1 MRKETTHHTTRKRS
15 LLSTHFPFLNT
26 LLKASVGGGTV
37 DDPGTATEASAT
49 AAAGLLSLFPV
60 MGDSANTSTVGYTAP
75 SSPPCQRDTSVTR
88 LLFPALYTLIFLLG
102 LTLNSLAC
110 WAFCHIPSTSTF
122 IVYLKNILVSDLI
135 MTLMLP
141 LKILTDSGLGPWQ
154 LKAFVC
160 RFSAVVFYDTMYISI
175 VLLGLIA
182 FDRFLKIVR
191 PFGKFW
197 VQNPTSAKILT
208 GLVWLFFLVLSLP
221 NTILSNKTATP
232 QSVRKCASLKSY
244 LGLKWHEA
252 VSYICQ
258 FIFWTVLILMLL
270 FYIIITKKVYESYI
284 KTQKKDNKREKRIK
298 GKVFIIFT
306 VFFLCFAPFHFSRV
320 PYTLSQTTAHVDC
333 ALQKQ
338 LFVAKESTLWL
349 AATNVC
355 MDPLIYMVLCKPFV
369 ERVLCRRVKTRRR
382 AFYRNPRTEL
392 DTRVSPTE
400 S

>member
-1 MRKETTHHTTRKRS
+1 M
-15 LLSTHFPFLNT
+15 
-26 LLKASVGGGTV
+26 GGFV
-37 DDPGTATEASAT
+37 NE
-49 AAAGLLSLFPV
+49 
-60 MGDSANTSTVGYTAP
+60 STVSNASGAP
-75 SSPPCQRDTSVTR
+75 SSAPCHRDTAITH
-88 LLFPALYTLIFLLG
+88 LLFPILYTLVFLLG
-102 LTLNSLAC
+102 LVLNSLAC
-110 WAFCHIPSTSTF
+110 WAFFHIPSTSTF
-122 IVYLKNILVSDLI
+122 IVYLKNILVSDFI

-160 RFSAVVFYDTMYISI
+160 RFSAVVLYDTMYISI

-197 VQNPTSAKILT
+197 VQNLTSAKVLA
-208 GLVWLFFLVLSLP
+208 GLVWLFFLLLSLP
-221 NTILSNKTATP
+221 NMILSNKKATP
-232 QSVRKCASLKSY
+232 QSVRKCAALKNH

-252 VSYICQ
+252 VNYICQ

-270 FYIIITKKVYESYI
+270 FYTIIAKKVYESYV
-284 KTQKKDNKREKRIK
+284 KTQKKDNKSEKRIK

-320 PYTLSQTTAHVDC
+320 PYTLSQTTPRMDC
-333 ALQKQ
+333 RLQNQ

-349 AATNVC
+349 ATTNVC
-355 MDPLIYMVLCKPFV
+355 MDPLIYLFLCKPFV
-369 ERVLCRRVKTRRR
+369 EKVLCRRVKTLQK
-382 AFYRNPRTEL
+382 AVHTNPKTEL
-392 DTRVSPTE
+392 DTRTSPTE

>member
-1 MRKETTHHTTRKRS
+1 MGDFANESIVSNSSGARCHRDTTV
-15 LLSTHFPFLNT
+15 THL
-26 LLKASVGGGTV
+26 V
-37 DDPGTATEASAT
+37 
-49 AAAGLLSLFPV
+49 FPV
-60 MGDSANTSTVGYTAP
+60 
-75 SSPPCQRDTSVTR
+75 
-88 LLFPALYTLIFLLG
+88 LYTLVFLLG
-102 LTLNSLAC
+102 LVLNSLAC
-110 WAFCHIPSTSTF
+110 WAFFHIPSTSTF
-122 IVYLKNILVSDLI
+122 IIYLKNILVSDFI

-182 FDRFLKIVR
+182 SDRFLKIVR

-197 VQNPTSAKILT
+197 VQNLTSAKILA
-208 GLVWLFFLVLSLP
+208 GLVWLFFLAISLP
-221 NTILSNKTATP
+221 NMILSNKKATP
-232 QSVRKCASLKSY
+232 QSVKKCASLKSQ

-258 FIFWTVLILMLL
+258 FIFWTVLILMFV
-270 FYIIITKKVYESYI
+270 FYTVIAKKVYESYI
-284 KTQKKDNKREKRIK
+284 KTQKKDNKSEKRIK

-320 PYTLSQTTAHVDC
+320 PYNLSQTSTRMDGR
-333 ALQKQ
+333 LQNR

-355 MDPLIYMVLCKPFV
+355 TDPLIYLFLCKPFV
-369 ERVLCRRVKTRRR
+369 EKVLYRRVKTFRKTVHTS
-382 AFYRNPRTEL
+382 PKTEL
-392 DTRVSPTE
+392 DTRLSPTE

>member
-1 MRKETTHHTTRKRS
+1 
-15 LLSTHFPFLNT
+15 
-26 LLKASVGGGTV
+26 
-37 DDPGTATEASAT
+37 
-49 AAAGLLSLFPV
+49 
-60 MGDSANTSTVGYTAP
+60 MGDFANESIVSNFSGAP
-75 SSPPCQRDTSVTR
+75 SSVLCHRDTTVTH
-88 LLFPALYTLIFLLG
+88 LVFPALYTLIFLLG
-102 LTLNSLAC
+102 LVLNSLALGT
-110 WAFCHIPSTSTF
+110 FCHIPSTSTF

-197 VQNPTSAKILT
+197 VQNLTSAKILT
-208 GLVWLFFLVLSLP
+208 SLVWLFFFVLSLP
-221 NTILSNKTATP
+221 NMIFSNKKATP
-232 QSVRKCASLKSY
+232 QSVKKCALLKNY
-244 LGLKWHEA
+244 FGLKWHEA
-252 VSYICQ
+252 VNYICQ
-258 FIFWTVLILMLL
+258 FVFWSVLILMLL
-270 FYIIITKKVYESYI
+270 FYIIIAKKVYESYM
-284 KTQKKDNKREKRIK
+284 KTQKKDNKSERRIK

-320 PYTLSQTTAHVDC
+320 PYTLSQTTTRIDC
-333 ALQKQ
+333 HLQNQ

-349 AATNVC
+349 AATNIC
-355 MDPLIYMVLCKPFV
+355 MDPLIYVCLCKPFI
-369 ERVLCRRVKTRRR
+369 EKVLCRRVKT
-382 AFYRNPRTEL
+382 FQKTVHTNPKTEL
-392 DTRVSPTE
+392 DTQMSPTE

>member
-1 MRKETTHHTTRKRS
+1 
-15 LLSTHFPFLNT
+15 
-26 LLKASVGGGTV
+26 
-37 DDPGTATEASAT
+37 
-49 AAAGLLSLFPV
+49 
-60 MGDSANTSTVGYTAP
+60 MGDSANTSTVGNTSGAP
-75 SSPPCQRDTSVTR
+75 SSAQCHRDTTITH
-88 LLFPALYTLIFLLG
+88 LLFPVLYTFIFLLG
-102 LTLNSLAC
+102 LVLNSLAC
-110 WAFCHIPSTSTF
+110 WAFFHIPSTSTF
-122 IVYLKNILVSDLI
+122 IVYLKNILVSDFI

-160 RFSAVVFYDTMYISI
+160 RFSAVIFYDTMYISI

-197 VQNPTSAKILT
+197 VQNLTSAKILAS
-208 GLVWLFFLVLSLP
+208 LVWLFFLALSLP
-221 NTILSNKTATP
+221 NMILSNKTATP
-232 QSVRKCASLKSY
+232 QLVRKCASLKSY

-252 VSYICQ
+252 VNYICQ

-270 FYIIITKKVYESYI
+270 FYIIIAKKVYESYI
-284 KTQKKDNKREKRIK
+284 KTQKKGNKSEKRIK

-320 PYTLSQTTAHVDC
+320 PYTVSQTSVHMDC
-333 ALQKQ
+333 RLQNR

-355 MDPLIYMVLCKPFV
+355 MDPLIYMFLCKPFV
-369 ERVLCRRVKTRRR
+369 EKVLYRRVKTLQRTVQT
-382 AFYRNPRTEL
+382 NTKTEL
-392 DTRVSPTE
+392 DTQASP
-400 S
+400 SKS

>member
-1 MRKETTHHTTRKRS
+1 
-15 LLSTHFPFLNT
+15 
-26 LLKASVGGGTV
+26 
-37 DDPGTATEASAT
+37 
-49 AAAGLLSLFPV
+49 
-60 MGDSANTSTVGYTAP
+60 MGDSANTSTLGNTSRIP
-75 SSPPCQRDTSVTR
+75 SSTLCHRDTSITH
-88 LLFPALYTLIFLLG
+88 LLFPVLYTLIFLLG
-102 LTLNSLAC
+102 LVLNSLAC
-110 WAFCHIPSTSTF
+110 WAFFHIPSTSPF
-122 IVYLKNILVSDLI
+122 IVYLKNVLVSDLI

-175 VLLGLIA
+175 VLLGIMA

-197 VQNPTSAKILT
+197 VQNLTSAKILT

-258 FIFWTVLILMLL
+258 LIFWTVLILMML
-270 FYIIITKKVYESYI
+270 FYIIIAKKVYESYI
-284 KTQKKDNKREKRIK
+284 KTQKTDNKRGKRIK

-306 VFFLCFAPFHFSRV
+306 VFFLCFAPYHFSRV
-320 PYTLSQTTAHVDC
+320 PYTLSQTTAHMNC
-333 ALQKQ
+333 HLQNQ

-355 MDPLIYMVLCKPFV
+355 MDPLIYMFLCKPFV
-369 ERVLCRRVKTRRR
+369 EKVLCRRIKTLQRTDNI
-382 AFYRNPRTEL
+382 NPKAEL